1 MANKEGSLWLS
12 KSFLKSI
19 LEKSASPEAMDW
31 LGQQMDKIEQ
41 DKGGMKLY
49 LAFGQASKH
58 FSKKNLELIDHE
70 IQEADSLRKG
80 FRIQCWN
87 ELQTARTLLLLSMVS
102 EEDTFWLEKMDKI
115 VETGDMHEQEALY
128 AALPLLPFPERLTK
142 RAAEGLRTNI
152 ISIFDAIALDNPYPS
167 EYLEEKAWNQL
178 LLKAIFMQRPLYRII
193 GADQRAN
200 PDLAKTLV
208 DYVHERWSAGRSVMP
223 ELWRYVG
230 PFLDEHS
237 LPMLDK
243 VLREGEKLE
252 QQAVALV
259 CFKNHTEGAR
269 ELLENYPQLKSQV
282 ASGSLS
288 WENVGKEYYD
298 KQMA

>member
-1 MANKEGSLWLS
+1 
-12 KSFLKSI
+12 
-19 LEKSASPEAMDW
+19 
-31 LGQQMDKIEQ
+31 
-41 DKGGMKLY
+41 
-49 LAFGQASKH
+49 
-58 FSKKNLELIDHE
+58 
-70 IQEADSLRKG
+70 IQ
-80 FRIQCWN
+80 FWN

-102 EEDTFWLEKMDKI
+102 EEDTTWMGKMDKI
-115 VETGDMHEQEALY
+115 VETGDLHEQEAVY
-128 AALPLLPFPERLTK
+128 AALPLLPFPEKLTK

-152 ISIFDAIALDNPYPS
+152 TSIFDAIALDNPYPS

-200 PDLAKTLV
+200 PELAKTLV
-208 DYVHERWSAGRSVMP
+208 DYVHERWSAGRVVMP

-243 VLREGEKLE
+243 VFREGEQLE
-252 QQAVALV
+252 QQAAALA
-259 CFKNHTEGAR
+259 CYHNDKEIGGK
-269 ELLENYPQLKSQV
+269 LLENYPQLKSQV

-288 WENVGKEYYD
+288 WEMVGKEYDD
-298 KQMA
+298 KEMA